1 MPYFLMIVCV
11 VMCTI
16 QSPFKKIYQKKSD
29 KGTFLFVAMISLAA
43 AFFFAGA
50 CLFRGFSF
58 EWGALPYSLLFA
70 FALATCNF
78 TSVLALRYGSLAL
91 TSLISSYSLMIPT
104 VYGFLRFGEHVFVSQ
119 LIGLVLLVVSLYMTN
134 MVKKQ
139 PATAEE
145 DGTAKTEEKNQKS
158 TFTLWL
164 IMTVAMALSNAMCT
178 IVQREEQVRFDGA
191 YKNEF
196 MLIALLISFVAM
208 LSIGLVRER
217 RDLKT
222 VMKRGAVPAVLT
234 GAANG
239 ATNLLVMIVTAT
251 IATSIFFPVISGG
264 GMVLAYIISVTLFKE
279 KFTTM
284 QKVGILLGIASL
296 VFLNLPFGELG
307 HL

>member
-1 MPYFLMIVCV
+1 MAYFLMAVCV
-11 VMCTI
+11 VTCTV
-16 QSPFKKIYQKKSD
+16 QSPFKKLYQRKSD
-29 KGTFLFVAMISLAA
+29 KGTFLFVAMIQLAA
-43 AFFFAGA
+43 ACFFAGS
-50 CLFRGFSF
+50 CLFQGFSF

-70 FALATCNF
+70 LAVTTCHI
-78 TSVLALRYGSLAL
+78 TSVVALGCGSLAL
-91 TSLISSYSLMIPT
+91 TSLISSYSLMFPT
-104 VYGFLRFGEHVFVSQ
+104 LYGFVRFKDSIYVSQ
-119 LIGLVLLVVSLYMTN
+119 LIGIVLLLVSLYMTN
-134 MVKKQ
+134 MVKKET
-139 PATAEE
+139 PVTAQDQAEQN
-145 DGTAKTEEKNQKS
+145 EKKRNFGK
-158 TFTLWL
+158 WL
-164 IMTVAMALSNAMCT
+164 IMAVLMAVSNGMCT
-178 IVQREEQVRFDGA
+178 IVQKEEQVAFDGA

-196 MLIALLISFVAM
+196 MLVALLSSCVV
-208 LSIGLVRER
+208 LLVIGMIKER
-217 RDLKT
+217 RDLKS
-222 VMKRGAVPAVLT
+222 VLKLGALPAVLT